1 MKKHLLILV
10 FLVFMLSIAMAQQP
24 ATIKKSDN
32 DTLCNDTRLSVE
44 IISVSGFNLDHPT
57 HPATGISCPFSDDFT
72 TSQTYSWYLWESSYF
87 SPQNDETIVVH
98 IDSSGYIK
106 VTVGDNYGHTGSD
119 SIWFNVRN
127 ANVPP
132 MENFIME
139 IDDDLHANFF
149 GIAVEEHHRL
159 RLSRSCDHMHYYDI
173 NNSFIS
179 SGEWSYVDTNVTY
192 SDDSLW
198 LYDIS
203 VYDIC
208 GSSTGCMVPGVLLST
223 REGTYGRCYIDFKSL
238 LQGSFYQNYVYIVYS
253 VDRNGNRHPVTDENG
268 DPVILDSNPDS
279 WDYYD
284 PNPWHVSLYISP
296 DMVAHPFYQCGVART
311 LEDGSY
317 ELVSLSNKVV
327 NPYYPYY
334 PYPYESLHIEDIED
348 EHTYDYCLYQY
359 GSLPL
364 VALLGET
371 DCPQQ
376 SWELESN
383 GEHFS
388 QTIDSLAIAIPDV
401 TQRWDVTYHG
411 CDRDVSFHVLFYI
424 PDWDNPFAAP
434 FVWKHNGEAVGLAAV
449 DDESYASGDIA
460 CHWSTGETT
469 NHIEATEVGT
479 YSVSIS
485 AHGCSD
491 AYSMKLRDNVEIAL
505 ATVDLKTGRDKVTWR
520 VDPEQADYI
529 DKVKV
534 IRYDGSAYSAPYA
547 QGHYLFSSIE
557 DVARNYHIVAVSK
570 EGQDCP
576 VASYERGTVHA
587 TYEQDIDGYLNIR
600 WNTPYMEAGAP
611 TELAGFQICLYNA
624 STEAVTVVDEVD
636 ATATDYTGDASQ
648 YAGGGEVVVA
658 AVFGDGSRSFSNL
671 YTMLAVGEDA
681 VGGFDIYP
689 NPSKGRVT
697 VEGTGRMTVTNA
709 LGQTVMVKE
718 IDGKG
723 TVELPQ
729 GLYLL
734 KLGGTSRKVV
744 VE

>member
-1 MKKHLLILV
+1 
-10 FLVFMLSIAMAQQP
+10 
-24 ATIKKSDN
+24 
-32 DTLCNDTRLSVE
+32 
-44 IISVSGFNLDHPT
+44 
-57 HPATGISCPFSDDFT
+57 
-72 TSQTYSWYLWESSYF
+72 
-87 SPQNDETIVVH
+87 
-98 IDSSGYIK
+98 
-106 VTVGDNYGHTGSD
+106 
-119 SIWFNVRN
+119 
-127 ANVPP
+127 
-132 MENFIME
+132 ME
-139 IDDDLHANFF
+139 IDDDLHAEFSGIVSEDHRRIIIDRGFIPGQFIHSENFLLSP
-149 GIAVEEHHRL
+149 GIWN
-159 RLSRSCDHMHYYDI
+159 YK
-173 NNSFIS
+173 
-179 SGEWSYVDTNVTY
+179 DTDAIY

-198 LYDIS
+198 IYDILILDPCQS
-203 VYDIC
+203 GISYL
-208 GSSTGCMVPGVLLST
+208 VPGVLLGTEGQCLTIRSILQDEVAPMFYST
-223 REGTYGRCYIDFKSL
+223 FNFRYCIYT
-238 LQGSFYQNYVYIVYS
+238 
-253 VDRNGNRHPVTDENG
+253 VDENGNRYEITDNNGNLVTLQPEAT
-268 DPVILDSNPDS
+268 S
-279 WDYYD
+279 W
-284 PNPWHVSLYISP
+284 PISP
-296 DMVAHPFYQCGVART
+296 DMVAHPFYQCGVVRT

-317 ELVSLSNKVV
+317 ELLSLSNKVV

-334 PYPYESLHIEDIED
+334 PYPYESLHIEDIEE
-348 EHTYDYCLYQY
+348 EHTYDYCLYEY

-371 DCPQQ
+371 DCQQ
-376 SWELESN
+376 QEWEWECN

-388 QTIDSLAIAIPDV
+388 ETGDSISIAIPDV

-424 PDWDNPFAAP
+424 PAWDNPFAAP

-505 ATVDLKTGRDKVTWR
+505 ATVDLKTGRDKVTWQ
-520 VDPEQADYI
+520 VIPELAEYI

-534 IRYDGSAYSAPYA
+534 VRRDGSAYAAPYD
-547 QGHYLFSSIE
+547 QGYYLLYGVE
-557 DVARNYHIVAVSK
+557 DVARNYHLVAVSK

-576 VASYERGTVHA
+576 VDSYEKGTIHASYE
-587 TYEQDIDGYLNIR
+587 QDTDGYLNIQ
-600 WNTPYMEAGAP
+600 WNTPYVEAGAP
-611 TELAGFQICLYNA
+611 TELTGFQICLYNA

-636 ATATDYTGDASQ
+636 ATATAYSGEASQ
-648 YAGGGEVVVA
+648 YAEGNVVVA
-658 AVFGDGSRSFSNL
+658 AVFGDGSRSFSNV
-671 YTMLAVGEDA
+671 YTMLAVGENA
-681 VGGFDIYP
+681 EGGFNVYP

-697 VEGTGRMTVTNA
+697 VEGTGTMTVTNA

-734 KLGGTSRKVV
+734 KLGGASRKVV

>member
-10 FLVFMLSIAMAQQP
+10 FLVSMLSIAVAQP
-24 ATIKKSDN
+24 AMITKGEVV
-32 DTLCNDTRLSVE
+32 DTLCNNTRLSVE
-44 IISVSGFNLDHPT
+44 IISVSGFSLDHPT
-57 HPATGISCPFSDDFT
+57 HPATGVSCPFFDGFT
-72 TSQTYSWYLWESSYF
+72 TSQAYSWYLWESSYF
-87 SPQNDETIVVH
+87 SPQNDETIIVD

-119 SIWFNVRN
+119 SIWFNIQKDEVEPLRD
-127 ANVPP
+127 
-132 MENFIME
+132 FIME
-139 IDDDLHANFF
+139 IDDELHAKFHA
-149 GIAVEEHHRL
+149 IATENHPTL
-159 RLSRSCDHMHYYDI
+159 RLMRCYELVVFHFSDSQTFFLTPDD
-173 NNSFIS
+173 
-179 SGEWSYVDTNVTY
+179 EWNYSDNVTY
-192 SDDSLW
+192 SEDSLW
-198 LYDIS
+198 
-203 VYDIC
+203 VYEIRTLNTC
-208 GSSTGCMVPGVLLST
+208 GNETSNCIVPGLLLNVYNEDEEWYLSM
-223 REGTYGRCYIDFKSL
+223 KSL
-238 LQGSFYQNYVYIVYS
+238 LQSDLSFGSSYLYS
-253 VDRNGNRHPVTDENG
+253 IYTIDQYGHRHLFEDENG
-268 DPVILDSNPDS
+268 PVTLPARTTS
-279 WDYYD
+279 W
-284 PNPWHVSLYISP
+284 PISP

-317 ELVSLSNKVV
+317 ELLSLSNKVV

-334 PYPYESLHIEDIED
+334 PYPYEALQIEDIE
-348 EHTYDYCLYQY
+348 EGHTYDYCLYQY

-371 DCPQQ
+371 DCQQ
-376 SWELESN
+376 QEWEWECN

-388 QTIDSLAIAIPDV
+388 ETGDSISIAIPDV

-491 AYSMKLRDNVEIAL
+491 AYSMKLRDNVEIAV
-505 ATVDLKTGRDKVTWR
+505 ATVDLKTGRDKVTWQ
-520 VDPEQADYI
+520 VIPEQAEYI

-534 IRYDGSAYSAPYA
+534 IRYDGSAYAAPYD
-547 QGHYLFSSIE
+547 QGYYLLYGVE
-557 DVARNYHIVAVSK
+557 DVARNYHLVAVSE
-570 EGQDCP
+570 EGQECP
-576 VASYERGTVHA
+576 VASYEKGTVHA

-681 VGGFDIYP
+681 VGGFDVYP

-709 LGQTVMVKE
+709 LGQTFMVKE
-718 IDGKG
+718 IEGQ
-723 TVELPQ
+723 TTIELPR
-729 GLYLL
+729 GLYFV
-734 KLGGTSRKVV
+734 KLGSAVQKIV